1 MSYTCR
7 RVELGKHG
15 SVPETMVKWEG
26 SPIPTPYAYF
36 RTTSMVAYAELC
48 TPNNLGDTAWTEIV
62 NCARNAGIAAG
73 IATIV
78 AGPQAALPAFKSTF
92 KGCVLGKLGEA
103 AEQVQVSLST
113 LQQPNE
119 DWHR

>member
-7 RVELGKHG
+7 RIELGRHG
-15 SVPETMVKWEG
+15 SVPETMVNWEG

-36 RTTSMVAYAELC
+36 RTTSLVAYAELC
-48 TPNNLGDTAWTEIV
+48 TPDNLGDAAWTEIV

-78 AGPQAALPAFKSTF
+78 AARKPLCLRSNRLLKAAYLENLAKLQSKS
-92 KGCVLGKLGEA
+92 KC
-103 AEQVQVSLST
+103 
-113 LQQPNE
+113 P
-119 DWHR
+119 